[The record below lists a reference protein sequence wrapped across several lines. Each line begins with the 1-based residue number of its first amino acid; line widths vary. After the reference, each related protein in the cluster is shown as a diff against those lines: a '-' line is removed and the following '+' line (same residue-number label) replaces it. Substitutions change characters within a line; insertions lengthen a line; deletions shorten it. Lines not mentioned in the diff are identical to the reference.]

1 MESNKVVHEHWR
13 DKSVVYRINE
23 IIWSPC
29 PSLLLHEHFD
39 ATLAAALKIKAKLAS
54 AEKALSRNSTSRGGP
69 SISITGT
76 CDASDVGPDM
86 IKTRARQCLKS
97 LYFSA

>member
-1 MESNKVVHEHWR
+1 MDSNKVVHEHWR

-23 IIWSPC
+23 TIWSPC
-29 PSLLLHEHFD
+29 PSLLQHDHFD
-39 ATLAAALKIKAKLAS
+39 AILAAALKIIAKLAS
-54 AEKALSRNSTSRGGP
+54 AEKALSRISTSREGP